1 MNMNISAGF
10 GSGDTPRAGHRTTQL
25 PSQTGQPP
33 PSRGRDAEAEH
44 LIGLI
49 TRASRGHEDAFAE
62 LYDLTSAR
70 IYGLIVRV
78 LRSAEHSAEV
88 TQEVY
93 VEIWRQ
99 SARYDSSKGSV
110 LAWMTTMAHRRAVDR
125 VRSVTSETAR
135 DEKYALRTVDR
146 DVDQVW
152 DGVEQTLDVE
162 RVRKG
167 MGSLTAI
174 QREAL
179 TLAYFGGYTQSQ
191 VAQLLKLPLGTV
203 KTRIRDGLIGLRDA
217 LGVEA

>member
-1 MNMNISAGF
+1 MDLAGRRVFGMNISAVPPGR
-10 GSGDTPRAGHRTTQL
+10 GGDSSPA
-25 PSQTGQPP
+25 GQP
-33 PSRGRDAEAEH
+33 RVTGRSAENDRLGELVLRSA
-44 LIGLI
+44 
-49 TRASRGHEDAFAE
+49 RGHEDAFAE
-62 LYDLTSAR
+62 LYDLTSSR
-70 IYGLIVRV
+70 IYGVVLRV
-78 LRSAEHSAEV
+78 LRSADHAAEV

-99 SARYDSSKGSV
+99 SARYAPDKGSV
-110 LAWMTTMAHRRAVDR
+110 LGWMTTMAHRRAVDR
-125 VRSVTSETAR
+125 VRSVSSDVAR
-135 DEKYALRTVDR
+135 DEKYALKSADR
-146 DVDQVW
+146 DVDVVW
-152 DGVEQTLDVE
+152 DGVEQKLDVE

-167 MGSLTAI
+167 MASLTAI